1 MGQKLAKHGLV
12 MIFFNLS
19 AAFFNY
25 LYQLFMG
32 RLLTPEEY
40 GILFSLISI
49 SYIIGVISASVPRVM
64 AKYTSQL
71 KAKNQLN
78 KISYFWRY
86 ALKKSFTFGLITTVL
101 FFIIT
106 PFLSN
111 YLHLPSQIPP
121 LILFSSLLFAY
132 ASPVNSGILQG
143 LQRFTPLGLTQTL
156 WSFLKF
162 VLGVLLV
169 YLGFSVSGALAP
181 FLIAN
186 IIVFIISFY
195 FLKDL
200 IKIKPEP
207 FKILNLYKYSTLTL
221 LALLTYTT
229 SYSIDTILAKH
240 YLTDFLAGIYSSVSV
255 LGKIILFAPGGI
267 AVVLFPKAS
276 ELKEK
281 GLNHFSLFIKALILT
296 VILTLPALV
305 LFKLFPELTIK
316 LIFGEKYLKAIPYLF
331 KYSLAMFFF
340 AISGLMMNYLLSL
353 GVTRVAY
360 ALTLTLITEIIGITL
375 FHQNINQIIDVV
387 LIASI
392 LSIIVQIPFL
402 MKVRGRLWI

>member
-1 MGQKLAKHGLV
+1 MDQKLAKHSII
-12 MIFFNLS
+12 MIFFTLS
-19 AAFFNY
+19 GAFFNY

-40 GILFSLISI
+40 GILFSLINI
-49 SYIIGVISASVPRVM
+49 FYIFSVISATVQTTM
-64 AKYTSQL
+64 TKYTSKL
-71 KAKNQLN
+71 KAKNQFN
-78 KISYFWRY
+78 KLSYFWRY
-86 ALKKSFTFGLITTVL
+86 VLKKSFIFGVITTIL

-111 YLHLPSQIPP
+111 YLHLPSQLPA
-121 LILFSSLLFAY
+121 LILFSSILFAY
-132 ASPVNSGILQG
+132 ALPTNQGILRG
-143 LQRFTPLGLTQTL
+143 LQRFIPLGLTQTL
-156 WSFLKF
+156 WAFLKF
-162 VLGVLLV
+162 ILGILLV
-169 YLGFSVSGALAP
+169 YLGFKVSGALAP

-186 IIVFIISFY
+186 IVVFIISFY

-207 FKILNLYKYSTLTL
+207 FKIPDLYKYSTLTL
-221 LALLTYTT
+221 LSLLTYTA

-281 GLNHFSLFIKALILT
+281 GLNHFNLFIKALILT
-296 VILTLPALV
+296 IILTLPILL
-305 LFKLFPELTIK
+305 LFKFFPELIIK
-316 LIFGEKYLKAIPYLF
+316 TIFGTKYLKAIPYLA

-340 AISGLMMNYLLSL
+340 AISGLIMNYLLSL
-353 GVTRVAY
+353 GITRVSY
-360 ALTLTLITEIIGITL
+360 LLSITLIFEIVGIT
-375 FHQNINQIIDVV
+375 FFNQNISQIIDIV
-387 LIASI
+387 LITSI

-402 MKVRGRLWI
+402 KSIKNILTN

>member
-1 MGQKLAKHGLV
+1 MEQKLAKHGII
-12 MIFFNLS
+12 MIFFSLS
-19 AAFFNY
+19 TAFFNY

-32 RLLTPEEY
+32 RLLIPEEY
-40 GILFSLISI
+40 GILFSLINI
-49 SYIIGVISASVPRVM
+49 FYIFSVLSATVQTTVT
-64 AKYTSQL
+64 KYSSQL
-71 KAKNQLN
+71 KAKNQFS

-86 ALKKSFTFGLITTVL
+86 ALKKSFIFGLITTIL

-106 PFLSN
+106 PLLSN
-111 YLHLPSQIPP
+111 YLHFPSQMPA
-121 LILFSSLLFAY
+121 LILFSSILFAY
-132 ASPVNSGILQG
+132 AMPTNQGILRG
-143 LQRFTPLGLTQTL
+143 LQRFIPLGITQTL

-162 VLGVLLV
+162 ILGVLLV
-169 YLGFSVSGALAP
+169 YFGFGVSGALVP

-186 IIVFIISFY
+186 IIIFLISFY

-200 IKIKPEP
+200 IKINPEP
-207 FKILNLYKYSTLTL
+207 FRITNLYKYSTLTL

-229 SYSIDTILAKH
+229 SFSIDTILAKH

-281 GLNHFSLFIKALILT
+281 GLNHFNLFIKALILT
-296 VILTLPALV
+296 IVLTIPALL

-316 LIFGEKYLKAIPYLF
+316 IIFGEKYLKAIPYLF
-331 KYSLAMFFF
+331 RYSLAMFFF

-353 GVTRVAY
+353 GITRVAY
-360 ALTLTLITEIIGITL
+360 ALTFSLAIEILGIII
-375 FHQNINQIIDVV
+375 FHQNINQIVDIV
-387 LIASI
+387 LLSSI
-392 LSIIVQIPFL
+392 MSLIVQVPFIIE
-402 MKVRGRLWI
+402 VRGRLCT

>member
-1 MGQKLAKHGLV
+1 MEQKLAKHSFI
-12 MIFFNLS
+12 MIFFTLS

-40 GILFSLISI
+40 GILFSLINI
-49 SYIIGVISASVPRVM
+49 FYIFSVLSLTVQTIM
-64 AKYTSQL
+64 TKYTSQL
-71 KAKNQLN
+71 KAKNQFN
-78 KISYFWRY
+78 KLSYFWRY
-86 ALKKSFTFGLITTVL
+86 ALKKSFTFGVITTIL
-101 FFIIT
+101 FFMIT

-111 YLHLPSQIPP
+111 YLHLPSQIPA

-143 LQRFTPLGLTQTL
+143 LQRFIPLGITQTL
-156 WSFLKF
+156 WAFLKF
-162 VLGVLLV
+162 VLGIAFV

-186 IIVFIISFY
+186 IIVFLISFY

-200 IKIKPEP
+200 MKIKPEP
-207 FKILNLYKYSTLTL
+207 FKIPNLYKYSTLTL

-240 YLTDFLAGIYSSVSV
+240 YLTGFLAGIYSSVSV

-281 GLNHFSLFIKALILT
+281 ELNHFNLFIKALVLT
-296 VILTLPALV
+296 IILTLPTLL
-305 LFKLFPELTIK
+305 LFKFFPELIIK
-316 LIFGEKYLKAIPYLF
+316 TIFGTKYLKAIPYLA
-331 KYSLAMFFF
+331 KYALAMFFF
-340 AISGLMMNYLLSL
+340 AISGLIMNYLLSL
-353 GVTRVAY
+353 GITRVAY
-360 ALTLTLITEIIGITL
+360 ALSLTLVIEIIGITI
-375 FHQNINQIIDVV
+375 FHQNINQIIDIV
-387 LIASI
+387 LMTSI
-392 LSIIVQIPFL
+392 LSIIIQIPFL
-402 MKVRGRLWI
+402 KIAKRILAH

>member
-1 MGQKLAKHGLV
+1 MEGNKEINLIREILMEQKLAKHSLI

-32 RLLTPEEY
+32 RLLTPEDY

-86 ALKKSFTFGLITTVL
+86 ALKKSFTFGVITTIL

-111 YLHLPSQIPP
+111 YLHFPSQMPA

-132 ASPVNSGILQG
+132 AMPTNQGILQG
-143 LQRFTPLGLTQTL
+143 LQRFIPLGISQAL
-156 WSFLKF
+156 WAFLKF
-162 VLGVLLV
+162 ILGVLLV

-186 IIVFIISFY
+186 IVVFIITFY

-200 IKIKPEP
+200 TKIKPEP
-207 FKILNLYKYSTLTL
+207 FKIPNLYKYSTLAL
-221 LALLTYTT
+221 LALLAYTT
-229 SYSIDTILAKH
+229 SFSIDTILAKH
-240 YLTDFLAGIYSSVSV
+240 YLTDFLAGIYSSISV

-281 GLNHFSLFIKALILT
+281 GLNHFNLFIKALILT
-296 VILTLPALV
+296 VVLTLPALV
-305 LFKLFPELTIK
+305 LFKFFPELTIK

-331 KYSLAMFFF
+331 KYSLAM
-340 AISGLMMNYLLSL
+340 
-353 GVTRVAY
+353 
-360 ALTLTLITEIIGITL
+360 
-375 FHQNINQIIDVV
+375 
-387 LIASI
+387 
-392 LSIIVQIPFL
+392 
-402 MKVRGRLWI
+402 

>member
-1 MGQKLAKHGLV
+1 MEQKLAKHSLIMV
-12 MIFFNLS
+12 FFSLLT
-19 AAFFNY
+19 AFFNY

-40 GILFSLISI
+40 GILFSLINI
-49 SYIIGVISASVPRVM
+49 FYIFSVLSSTVQTTM
-64 AKYTSQL
+64 TKYASQL
-71 KAKNQLN
+71 KAKNQVN

-86 ALKKSFTFGLITTVL
+86 ALKKSFTFGVITTIL
-101 FFIIT
+101 FFMIT
-106 PFLSN
+106 PFLSS
-111 YLHLPSQIPP
+111 YLHFPSQIPA

-132 ASPVNSGILQG
+132 AMPTNQGILQG
-143 LQRFTPLGLTQTL
+143 LQRFIPLGITQTL
-156 WSFLKF
+156 WAFLKF
-162 VLGVLLV
+162 VLGILLV

-186 IIVFIISFY
+186 IVVFIISFY

-207 FKILNLYKYSTLTL
+207 FKIPNLYKYSTLTL

-267 AVVLFPKAS
+267 AIVLFPKVS

-281 GLNHFSLFIKALILT
+281 GLNHFNLFIKALILT
-296 VILTLPALV
+296 IILILPILL
-305 LFKLFPELTIK
+305 LFKFFPELIVK
-316 LIFGEKYLKAIPYLF
+316 IIFGEKYLKTIPYLF

-353 GVTRVAY
+353 GVTRVSY
-360 ALTLTLITEIIGITL
+360 ALTLTLIIEIIGITL
-375 FHQNINQIIDVV
+375 FHWDINQIVDVV
-387 LIASI
+387 LM
-392 LSIIVQIPFL
+392 LSIFSSIIQMPFL
-402 MKVRGRLWI
+402 VKIRGVL